1 VVNEAVGRL
10 DDASVNEFIA
20 LNGPNVSL
28 NSVSES
34 AELSGWIAPSV
45 PFERQRGVSVPLDNC
60 VC

>member
-1 VVNEAVGRL
+1 MDRL

-20 LNGPNVSL
+20 SNGPNVLL
-28 NSVSES
+28 NSVGER

-45 PFERQRGVSVPLDNC
+45 PFERQREVSVPLDNC

>member
-1 VVNEAVGRL
+1 VVDEAVDRL

-20 LNGPNVSL
+20 SNGPNVLL
-28 NSVSES
+28 NSVGER

-45 PFERQRGVSVPLDNC
+45 PFERQREVSVPLDNC